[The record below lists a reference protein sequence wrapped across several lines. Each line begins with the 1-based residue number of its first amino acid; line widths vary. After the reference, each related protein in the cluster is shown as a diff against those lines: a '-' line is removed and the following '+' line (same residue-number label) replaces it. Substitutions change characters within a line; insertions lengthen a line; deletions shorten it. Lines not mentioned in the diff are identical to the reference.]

1 MTDKE
6 ILKLLIEI
14 AQDVRRLREEWE
26 RVSNVSH
33 PSEGEE
39 IDWDRSSDPINW
51 RDITPNP
58 YRDMKKKELE
68 ERHNRLRESIK
79 TRGEFFK
86 TLRDTE
92 D

>member
-33 PSEGEE
+33 GPEEEE
-39 IDWDRSSDPINW
+39 IDWDRSSGPINW

-58 YRDMKKKELE
+58 YRDVSPDELE
-68 ERHNRLRESIK
+68 ENARRLRESIK
-79 TRGEFFK
+79 NKRMTWIRRRG
-86 TLRDTE
+86 
-92 D
+92 